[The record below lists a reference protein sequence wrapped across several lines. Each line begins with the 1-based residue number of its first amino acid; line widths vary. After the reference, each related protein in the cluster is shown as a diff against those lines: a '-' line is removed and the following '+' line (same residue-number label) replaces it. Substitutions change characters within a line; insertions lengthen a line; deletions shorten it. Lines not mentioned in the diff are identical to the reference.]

1 MSSTRLYI
9 HRETIH
15 HTCFWRDFCLNWT
28 WMFQQCIKCG
38 PFLGIEGKVQ
48 PLQKTQKV
56 CTAVGLLAILWYIA
70 VNRKA
75 GTAILKVYFDLA
87 SVFEKYN
94 SAINV
99 EISIA
104 TAAIF
109 LVAKSVSDSCWRS
122 HLVCVLPNSVK
133 ALNVQFVHGVSAPKE
148 SIQSILGLKLH
159 GAIISCCLSWEQVGL
174 VTQISD
180 PGKF

>member
-122 HLVCVLPNSVK
+122 HLVCVLPNNVK
-133 ALNVQFVHGVSAPKE
+133 ALNVEFVHGECPKGKYSVYTWVE
-148 SIQSILGLKLH
+148 IAWCNHIL
-159 GAIISCCLSWEQVGL
+159 LSL
-174 VTQISD
+174 LRASRPSHTN
-180 PGKF
+180 